1 MAEGSNLRVP
11 LVNLSRQHE
20 EVQDKIQE
28 AFAEI
33 LRTSSFIG
41 GPWLDRFEED
51 FARYCGTRFALGV
64 SSGTAALELSL
75 RACGIGPGD
84 EVLVPSFTFIA
95 TAASVSAVGATPV
108 FVDIDPTSYTLSW
121 ESAEQ
126 HITSRTKGMI
136 PVHLYGQAADMGPIT
151 ELARR
156 KDVIL
161 IEDAAQAQGA
171 QYLGKPMGSWGL
183 ATGFSFYPAKNL
195 GAWGDAG
202 AIITQDEGIATQ
214 VRLLRNHGSSRDK
227 YCHEITAFNHRLDT
241 LQAAI
246 LAIKLKYL
254 DQWNE
259 SRREAAARYMQT
271 LEGLDLVLPMERPG
285 SKHVYHLFVIR
296 TPRRDALRDFLKPR
310 GIDAGLHYP
319 VPLHLQPAYSYLGHR
334 AGDFPFA
341 EQAAREVL
349 SLPIFPGMTAA
360 EVDCVAEA
368 VREFFRG
375 TN

>member
-1 MAEGSNLRVP
+1 MRVP
-11 LVNLSRQHE
+11 LVNLSRQHA
-20 EVQDKIQE
+20 EVEDQIQE

-41 GPWLDRFEED
+41 GPWLDRFEAD
-51 FARYCGTRFALGV
+51 FAKYCGARFALGV
-64 SSGTAALELSL
+64 SSGTSALELSL

-108 FVDIDPTSYTLSW
+108 FVDVDLASYTLNP
-121 ESAEQ
+121 EAAEGR
-126 HITSRTKGMI
+126 ITAKTKGII
-136 PVHLYGQAADMGPIT
+136 PVHLYGQAADMGPVT

-156 KDVIL
+156 HNLTL

-195 GAWGDAG
+195 GAFGDAG
-202 AIITQDEGIATQ
+202 AIITRDEGIAER
-214 VRLLRNHGSSRDK
+214 VRLLRNHGSSQDK
-227 YCHEITAFNHRLDT
+227 YRHEIAAFNHRLDT
-241 LQAAI
+241 LQAAV
-246 LAIKLKYL
+246 LAIKLQHL

-259 SRREAAARYMQT
+259 SRREAAARYLRA
-271 LEGLDLVLPMERPG
+271 LEGLDLALPHERRG
-285 SKHVYHLFVIR
+285 SKHVYHVFVVR
-296 TPRRDALRDFLKPR
+296 TPRRDALRDFLKPK

-319 VPLHLQPAYSYLGHR
+319 LPLHLQPAYGHLGHR
-334 AGDFPFA
+334 TGDFPFA

-349 SLPIFPGMTAA
+349 SLPIFPGMTAD
-360 EVDCVAEA
+360 EVDYVAEG
-368 VREFFRG
+368 VRQFFRG

>member
-1 MAEGSNLRVP
+1 
-11 LVNLSRQHE
+11 
-20 EVQDKIQE
+20 
-28 AFAEI
+28 
-33 LRTSSFIG
+33 
-41 GPWLDRFEED
+41 
-51 FARYCGTRFALGV
+51 
-64 SSGTAALELSL
+64 
-75 RACGIGPGD
+75 
-84 EVLVPSFTFIA
+84 
-95 TAASVSAVGATPV
+95 
-108 FVDIDPTSYTLSW
+108 
-121 ESAEQ
+121 
-126 HITSRTKGMI
+126 
-136 PVHLYGQAADMGPIT
+136 MGPIT

-156 KDVIL
+156 KDLVL

-296 TPRRDALRDFLKPR
+296 TPRRDALRDFLKPK

-341 EQAAREVL
+341 EQVAREVL
-349 SLPIFPGMTAA
+349 SLPIFPGMTVA